1 MLKEMLKKILCV
13 ILIILFTTTI
23 SVGASVWIILQMEY
37 QEEKKREE
45 RRARGGYEQDLMEQE
60 HLRQS
65 REEFISEENARE
77 IFRLHQAAM
86 KQLAEECKKNDKKEI
101 NFTIDRI
108 NGMMFYISDYPVR
121 RAIQD
126 DEYDYVVKFMDYVME
141 NNLCDY
147 RDWMFQISLFNL
159 ENQEGDQEKE
169 ADVRKI
175 SLKITLYN
183 GECAEMAFWYSPYE
197 EEDYSGTVHMT
208 TEEGF
213 EKVEKLVRLKPNWY
227 YFYSVTD
234 NPDYWHPEIPL
245 D

>member
-1 MLKEMLKKILCV
+1 M
-13 ILIILFTTTI
+13 
-23 SVGASVWIILQMEY
+23 Q
-37 QEEKKREE
+37 
-45 RRARGGYEQDLMEQE
+45 
-60 HLRQS
+60 
-65 REEFISEENARE
+65 
-77 IFRLHQAAM
+77 
-86 KQLAEECKKNDKKEI
+86 KNDKKEI
-101 NFTIDRI
+101 NFTVDQI

-159 ENQEGDQEKE
+159 ENQEGDQEEE

-213 EKVEKLVRLKPNWY
+213 EKVEKLVQLDPNWY

-234 NPDYWHPEIPL
+234 NPNYWHPEIPL